1 MKKILKEIGDYIVAE
16 IKERVD
22 CGDYDGLEEITPS
35 NTSYSLSLEYKDIY
49 TVSIFVNWVF
59 GELEQY
65 EVRVENSAGNE
76 LTNIEIGVEEYI
88 KDKIDFNEVYDT
100 LNEAREENIREYDT
114 WNEHGFASER
124 DYMRWRYG

>member
-22 CGDYDGLEEITPS
+22 CGGYDGFEEITPH
-35 NTSYSLSLEYKDIY
+35 NTSYFLSLEYKDIY

-59 GELEQY
+59 CELEQY
-65 EVRVENSAGNE
+65 EVKVENSAGNE
-76 LTNIEIGVEEYI
+76 LINIEIGVEEYI

-100 LNEAREENIREYDT
+100 LNDAREENIREYDT
-114 WNEHGFASER
+114 WNEHGFTSER
-124 DYMRWRYG
+124 DYMGWRYG

>member
-1 MKKILKEIGDYIVAE
+1 MKKILKDIGDYIVAE

-22 CGDYDGLEEITPS
+22 CSDYDGFEEITPN

-49 TVSIFVNWVF
+49 PVSIFVNWVF

-100 LNEAREENIREYDT
+100 LNDAREENIQEYDT

>member
-1 MKKILKEIGDYIVAE
+1 MKKILKDIGDYIVAE

-22 CGDYDGLEEITPS
+22 CCDDDGFEEITPS

-76 LTNIEIGVEEYI
+76 LTNIEICVEEYI

-100 LNEAREENIREYDT
+100 LNDAREENIQEYDT